1 MSKDRLYE
9 VVSEQT
15 NPRFA
20 AVWCENLYKNYEQL
34 KTSAELKNELT
45 DILQK
50 KTKVRFIC

>member
-15 NPRFA
+15 NPQFA
-20 AVWCENLYKNYEQL
+20 TIWCENLYKNYEQL

-45 DILQK
+45 DI
-50 KTKVRFIC
+50 